1 MNVTVPH
8 KAAAAGLAQRCSPA
22 VILAGAANTLCWAD
36 GGWEAHNT
44 DGLGLI
50 SDFGGFGL
58 VSGGPALGSGGGRRC
73 CGGVIAPL
81 LAEEP
86 EQLVIL
92 NRTEARADELS
103 QSFQK
108 CSRSQQA
115 RRWRAQ
121 YPSCL

>member
-1 MNVTVPH
+1 M
-8 KAAAAGLAQRCSPA
+8 
-22 VILAGAANTLCWAD
+22 CWAD

-50 SDFGGFGL
+50 NDL
-58 VSGGPALGSGGGRRC
+58 KVLGWSLAGRRFALV
-73 CGGVIAPL
+73 GAGGAAAGVIAPL

-92 NRTEARADELS
+92 NRTEARADELAIVS
-103 QSFQK
+103 KVFPEPASL
-108 CSRSQQA
+108 SLG
-115 RRWRAQ
+115 AQ